1 MREGKHMNSVTPD
14 FSVPFTW
21 SAPITRSQQ
30 QNNTRKGIIAIIAVI
45 LFIFF
50 LYLLMPVPHGQ
61 DRQLWIFLIPIGV
74 ILLVAVPLLL
84 LQANAS
90 SPHETYTVDDV
101 CVKTGY
107 GRAAIFTVYK
117 KVKSVRVTSRYIE
130 LDDGSRTNHVRLPD
144 SNGGQISDYI
154 LSRLPETAVITRF
167 NV

>member
-1 MREGKHMNSVTPD
+1 MAQEGRHRLVLGSFGVLLRTLLHH
-14 FSVPFTW
+14 
-21 SAPITRSQQ
+21 
-30 QNNTRKGIIAIIAVI
+30 AVE
-45 LFIFF
+45 L
-50 LYLLMPVPHGQ
+50 
-61 DRQLWIFLIPIGV
+61 

-90 SPHETYTVDDV
+90 SPHETYIVDDV

-107 GRAAIFTVYK
+107 SRAAIFTFYK

-154 LSRLPETAVITRF
+154 LSRLPETAVIIRF

>member
-1 MREGKHMNSVTPD
+1 MNSVTPD

-61 DRQLWIFLIPIGV
+61 DRQLWVFLIPIGV
-74 ILLVAVPLLL
+74 ILLIAVPLLL

-101 CVKTGY
+101 CVKNGY

-117 KVKSVRVTSRYIE
+117 KVKSVRVSSRYIE
-130 LDDGSRTNHVRLPD
+130 LDDGVRTNHVRLPE
-144 SNGGQISDYI
+144 SNGEQISDYI
-154 LSRLPETAVITRF
+154 LSRLPETAVIIRF
-167 NV
+167 SV